1 MSGFRDAQTTLPY
14 LTTGGAEIKS
24 PSIEA
29 EHYRSFE
36 DGAQYGM
43 SEYSPAIG

>member
-1 MSGFRDAQTTLPY
+1 MSGFRDAQRTLPY

-24 PSIEA
+24 PSTEA
-29 EHYRSFE
+29 KHYRANE